1 MLPENQG
8 GEVRCLIISEASRY
22 SSVLSKDKGKRGVDA
37 NYQLCE
43 SLGKLFSVIYISII
57 YITFDL

>member
-22 SSVLSKDKGKRGVDA
+22 SSVLSKNKGKRVADA

-43 SLGKLFSVIYISII
+43 SLWKLFSVIYISII